1 MSLLS
6 PGGPPR
12 RIARRLPRLA
22 FCLSAWLFG
31 LGSPGQAAE
40 APRDIGSRVQL
51 LVDDW
56 LIASRPGLERVLH
69 PARKGNRGRPIQVW
83 QRGPDGERRP
93 LPASIYA
100 SPLYD
105 AERRVFRLWSRV
117 FPGLPE
123 GTALEGSALHGHM
136 RYGYS
141 ESTDGVNFDF
151 VQELQGLHSNGDYN
165 SVVTL
170 DAHEPDPA
178 HRYKIGYDGARMG
191 QPNGACLAHS
201 ADGIHWT
208 PYNDGNPVT
217 GRAADFTNCLIWDE
231 SAQLYRLFTRT
242 DYGTGGGA
250 GEIRGMRMMVN
261 RDVKARPTD
270 WQTVHE
276 WQFDQQGPEEHRR
289 RQIYTMTDWIHHGVH
304 FGLFSVYEWPN
315 DFREGRKTDHQKRHE
330 RDVLNFYIATS
341 RDAVRW
347 DLQWIHRGQ
356 PLVERG
362 PDGAWDKDLLVPA
375 NWILTRDDQ
384 HWIYYGAANER
395 HGTEGI
401 FQPQRGWG
409 IGVAHLPR
417 DRFVSL
423 RAGLHAAELRTHPL
437 VFQGNELLLN
447 VETPAGGQVRVELQ
461 DAQGQP
467 LPGFALNDC
476 LPLSG
481 DHLAVPVRWN
491 DNPDLGTWQG
501 QTVRV
506 RLVLRSA
513 DLYSLQF
520 HTAN

>member
-1 MSLLS
+1 MCLLFRTPLPRGSASRLWLVMGLFVSLL
-6 PGGPPR
+6 
-12 RIARRLPRLA
+12 ARR
-22 FCLSAWLFG
+22 
-31 LGSPGQAAE
+31 GSSCRAAE
-40 APRDIGSRVQL
+40 TPRELGNRVQL

-56 LIASRPGLERVLH
+56 LIASRPGVERVLH
-69 PARKGNRGRPIQVW
+69 PALKGNDGRPIQVW
-83 QRGPDGERRP
+83 QRSPAGERRP
-93 LPASIYA
+93 LLASIYG

-117 FPGLPE
+117 FPGLPQ
-123 GTALEGSALHGHM
+123 GTALEGSAIHQHM

-141 ESTDGVNFDF
+141 ESADGVNFDF

-178 HRYKIGYDGARMG
+178 HRYKIGYDGARPG
-191 QPNGACLAHS
+191 EPNGACLAHS

-208 PYNDGNPVT
+208 PYNAGKPVT
-217 GRAADFTNCLIWDE
+217 GRAADFTNCLVWDDT
-231 SAQLYRLFTRT
+231 AQLYRLFTRT

-261 RDVKARPTD
+261 RDVKARPTE

-276 WQFDQQGPEEHRR
+276 WRFDQQGPEEHRR

-315 DFREGRKTDHQKRHE
+315 DFREGRATDHQRRHE

-341 RDAVRW
+341 RDAAHW

-375 NWILTRDDQ
+375 SWIVTRDDQ
-384 HWIYYGAANER
+384 HWIYYGGANER
-395 HGTEGI
+395 HGTEGV
-401 FQPQRGWG
+401 FQPQRAWG

-423 RAGLHAAELRTHPL
+423 QAGLHAAELRTHPFT
-437 VFQGNELLLN
+437 FQGNELRLN
-447 VETPAGGQVRVELQ
+447 VQTPAGGQVRVELQ
-461 DAQGQP
+461 DEAGKP
-467 LPGFALNDC
+467 LPGFALTDC
-476 LPLSG
+476 IPLSG
-481 DHLAVPVRWN
+481 DHLAAAVRWN
-491 DNPDLGTWQG
+491 DNPDLAPWQG
-501 QTVRV
+501 HTIRL